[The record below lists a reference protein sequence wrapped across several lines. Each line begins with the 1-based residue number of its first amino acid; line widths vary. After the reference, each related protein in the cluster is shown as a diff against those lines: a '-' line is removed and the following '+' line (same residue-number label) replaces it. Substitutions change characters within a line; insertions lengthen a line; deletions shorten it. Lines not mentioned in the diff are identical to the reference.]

1 MDAPESSSFKS
12 KLSNRWTLHGKTAL
26 VTGGTKGLGY
36 AIVEELAGLGA
47 IVHTCSRNQAEL
59 SKCLNEW
66 KNKGLEVT
74 GSVCDVTSAAERE
87 KLIETLSSQF
97 EGKLNILI
105 NNAGTNIYK
114 STLEFTDEDY
124 SFLMNTN
131 LESAYNLSR
140 VAHPLLKS
148 SGDGSIVFMSSAA
161 GVTSMSVGTI
171 YAMTKAAMV
180 QLTKDLAC
188 EWAKDK
194 IRINCV
200 APWFIRT
207 LINADVNASTDLCHI
222 QEAKVNNF
230 AYVGSVLSLQLF
242 ADEKF
247 AEAVIA
253 QTPMERTGKVEEAAG
268 LVTFLCLPASSYVT
282 GQTIAVDGGAT
293 VKCFCP
299 PGRS

>member
-207 LINADVNASTDLCHI
+207 LINADVN
-222 QEAKVNNF
+222 
-230 AYVGSVLSLQLF
+230 QLF